1 MMQAEF
7 EHEVDRNFDVFL
19 ASLESLMTSHSGQ
32 FVLLKSGR
40 IEDFFPT
47 QDAALKAGRT
57 RYPDRIFSIQEVT
70 DRPVDL
76 GFFSHAIDTRIA

>member
-1 MMQAEF
+1 MKQAEF
-7 EHEVDRNFDVFL
+7 EQEVDHNFDVFL
-19 ASLESLMTSHSGQ
+19 AALGPLMISHPGQ
-32 FVLLKSGR
+32 FVLLKSGQ

-47 QDAALKAGRT
+47 QDAALKAGRA
-57 RYPDRIFSIQEVT
+57 RHPDRIFSIQEVT

>member
-1 MMQAEF
+1 MQAEF

-19 ASLESLMTSHSGQ
+19 TSLESLMTSHSGQ
-32 FVLLKSGR
+32 FVLLKSGQ
-40 IEDFFPT
+40 IEDFFPM

-57 RYPDRIFSIQEVT
+57 RYPDRIFSILEGT

-76 GFFSHAIDTRIA
+76 GFFSHAIDTQIA